1 MKPLSRD
8 FLLNRGFCCKCG
20 CKNCPYKINE
30 MIKLKDILLEIGD
43 GSSKAFPWQYKESHP
58 ASDDQDFTYTFQ
70 GDKGQGIVTFVFGDH
85 NEWDVAFGSLQPR
98 SPIDSTEEG
107 DFSTLTDEGPFR
119 VMATVTE
126 IIKDFLS
133 NTYKKHIDD
142 KGLFGKTEPKELS
155 FNTTKEP
162 GRGKKG
168 TSKRAKL
175 YQAYIQKQLPGASV
189 RKFIAGNNTDG
200 YIITLP

>member
-1 MKPLSRD
+1 
-8 FLLNRGFCCKCG
+8 
-20 CKNCPYKINE
+20 
-30 MIKLKDILLEIGD
+30 MIRLKDILLEIGD

-70 GDKGQGIVTFVFGDH
+70 GDKGQGIVTFVFADD
-85 NEWDVAFGSLQPR
+85 NEWDVAFGSVQPR

-107 DFSTLTDEGPFR
+107 DYSTLTGEGPFK

-126 IIKDFLS
+126 IIKDFLN

-142 KGLFGKTEPKELS
+142 KGLFDMFEDPSTTEPKKLS
-155 FNTTKEP
+155 FNTSKES

-175 YQAYIQKQLPGASV
+175 YQAYIQKQLPGANV
-189 RKFIAGNNTDG
+189 RKFAAGSYADA